1 MIVVNFNVLLLY
13 MRIGMRE
20 REMRSDERETVSS
33 VQVDR

>member
-13 MRIGMRE
+13 MRIGKE